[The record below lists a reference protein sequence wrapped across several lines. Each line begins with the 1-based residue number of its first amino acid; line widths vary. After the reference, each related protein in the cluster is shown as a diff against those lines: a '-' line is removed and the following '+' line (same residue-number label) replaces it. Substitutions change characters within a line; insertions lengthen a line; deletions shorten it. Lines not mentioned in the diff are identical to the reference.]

1 MTLLR
6 WVENVGAMTLSL
18 AVGAHNE
25 SCVLS
30 LISALPANSHRSM
43 ETFANARWFQAA
55 ESAQEIRDPKSY
67 PSCALAFL
75 ISHEIAK
82 YLERLGSRHSCS
94 PLLSP
99 CALGSQCDLRFDS
112 KNDCVNLFGVQRSMF
127 DQCIGNRQHST
138 ENATTIIMQSAA
150 EMPSARARNAGIA
163 FMVQAGARTL

>member
-43 ETFANARWFQAA
+43 ETFANARWFHAA

-82 YLERLGSRHSCS
+82 YLERLGSRLQSIAFAVRAQRRPARRLRESVRRRPRVGRHDRCS
-94 PLLSP
+94 LR
-99 CALGSQCDLRFDS
+99 GTRRRCDDR
-112 KNDCVNLFGVQRSMF
+112 RR
-127 DQCIGNRQHST
+127 GNPVS
-138 ENATTIIMQSAA
+138 
-150 EMPSARARNAGIA
+150 SARPGPLCARA
-163 FMVQAGARTL
+163 ARESRHCS